1 MSGVLEI
8 GRMTYHVPLQPSI
21 EARVVRAGVPGSS
34 DAKSV
39 TKTRRNIGLAVL
51 SCTSPYE

>member
-21 EARVVRAGVPGSS
+21 GARVVRAGVPGSS